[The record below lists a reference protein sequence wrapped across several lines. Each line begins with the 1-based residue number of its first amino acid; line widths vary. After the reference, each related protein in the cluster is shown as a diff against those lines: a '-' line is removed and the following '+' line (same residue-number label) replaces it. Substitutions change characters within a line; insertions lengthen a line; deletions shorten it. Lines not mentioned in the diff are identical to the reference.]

1 MSKNKFKTRSKGSFQ
16 RQLKDLPAQD
26 DFSVQKIVFSLRDY
40 DRNQGQSFTNW
51 EDDKLLA
58 LALDKLSQLSQLTIA
73 QAQQQQIL
81 KIYTKVD
88 FPPRTKFKYPRHIK
102 DGVTWASFHIQ
113 GKECIIGHIEDDVF
127 YIVFL
132 DKEHDFWISEKKNT

>member
-1 MSKNKFKTRSKGSFQ
+1 MNKSKFKPRSNESFQ
-16 RQLKDLPAQD
+16 RKLKDLSNKEPEQKR
-26 DFSVQKIVFSLRDY
+26 KIVFSLRDF
-40 DRNQGQSFTNW
+40 DRNQGQSFSEW

-88 FPPRTKFKYPRHIK
+88 FPPKSKFKYPKIIK
-102 DGVTWASFHIQ
+102 EGVLWASFHVQ
-113 GKECIIGHIEDDVF
+113 GKECIIGHIEEDIF
-127 YIVFL
+127 HIVFL
-132 DKEHDFWISEKKNT
+132 DKEHEFWISDKRNT